1 MRVGHQELRVP
12 QDRTGRFSTELFE
25 SYQGSERAGG
35 GAGGMYVQGEA
46 DPDQLGP
53 INRDPG
59 RNPQLGFVF
68 RGDLL

>member
-1 MRVGHQELRVP
+1 MRVGQQELRVP
-12 QDRTGRFSTELFE
+12 QDRTSRFSTELFE

-46 DPDQLGP
+46 DP

>member
-1 MRVGHQELRVP
+1 
-12 QDRTGRFSTELFE
+12 
-25 SYQGSERAGG
+25 
-35 GAGGMYVQGEA
+35 MYVQGEA